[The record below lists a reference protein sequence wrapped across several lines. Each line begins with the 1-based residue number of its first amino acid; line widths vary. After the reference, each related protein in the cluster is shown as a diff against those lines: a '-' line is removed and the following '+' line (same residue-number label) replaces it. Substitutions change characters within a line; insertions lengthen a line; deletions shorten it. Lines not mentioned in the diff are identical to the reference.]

1 MTTSREKSTKI
12 AQRCD
17 VLVIGGGPGG
27 AANAAMLAREGLDV
41 VLVERGRHPRFH
53 IGESLL
59 PYSMPILEDLGVL
72 ERVREIGV
80 HKSGAEFVSADGD
93 EEKEFL
99 FERALLDGPGHAYQ
113 VHRAEFDALL
123 FRRAEELGA
132 RVMEETTA
140 TVLSLGEREA
150 QVATRDMEGRESLW
164 TTAFLIDASGR
175 SSLTSK
181 MLDQK
186 RPDPRNTSAAIFG
199 HFSGVPRREGPRGG
213 NIRIHLT
220 DPGWMWEIPLKDGV
234 TSVGLVAPGAYM
246 KGREGGIS
254 DFFWQHVNRHTHVR
268 GKLEKAETLRDL
280 SATGNFSYR
289 ATEATGPNH
298 LKVGDAYG
306 FLDPIFSTGVHLALL
321 SARDAAAAVLG
332 ARDRPAARTQ
342 LLSAYDREVRTRMG
356 YVSWFVYKIHDPSFR
371 HLVLNPR
378 DVLGVER
385 AVISLLAGD
394 FRPDPRIRSRVALF
408 KAIRYTHAMTRSKRA
423 EKHAA

>member
-1 MTTSREKSTKI
+1 MTTREETAKT

-27 AANAAMLAREGLDV
+27 ATTAAMLAREGIDV
-41 VLVERGRHPRFH
+41 VLVERDRHPRFH

-59 PYSMPILEDLGVL
+59 PHSMPILEDLGVL
-72 ERVREIGV
+72 QRVRDIGV
-80 HKSGAEFVSADGD
+80 HKPGAEFVSADGN

-150 QVATRDMEGRESLW
+150 QVATLDKEGRERLW
-164 TTAFLIDASGR
+164 TTSFLIDASGR

-186 RPDPRNTSAAIFG
+186 QPDPRNTSAAIFG
-199 HFSGVPRREGPRGG
+199 HFSGVPRQDGPRGG

-234 TSVGLVAPGAYM
+234 TSFGLVAPGAYM
-246 KGREGGIS
+246 KGRESGVA
-254 DFFWQHVNRHTHVR
+254 DFFWQHVNRHPHVR
-268 GKLEKAETLRDL
+268 GKLAEAETLRDL

-321 SARDAAAAVLG
+321 SARDATAALLG
-332 ARDRPAARTQ
+332 ALDRPTARDQ

-378 DVLGVER
+378 DVMGVER